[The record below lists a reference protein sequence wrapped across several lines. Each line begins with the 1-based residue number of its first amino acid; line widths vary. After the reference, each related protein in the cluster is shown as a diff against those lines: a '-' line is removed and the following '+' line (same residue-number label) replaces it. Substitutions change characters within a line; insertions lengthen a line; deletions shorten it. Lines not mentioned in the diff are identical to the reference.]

1 MQEVVLTLR
10 ATISPEIIIYKI
22 NEDNVSLEKYKPNSE
37 SSKVTIDVNN
47 DLNINNSLILNTMP
61 NLNTMS
67 NLNAISNTTSL
78 SINVYESSNV
88 IYESSTSSQ
97 NYLDSSSIASDRS
110 SVNLIE
116 SIYGAVVDKLIS
128 YIIKKHNGCITF
140 DQVQQLIDK
149 KMLQLNQN
157 YRRQ

>member
-1 MQEVVLTLR
+1 

-78 SINVYESSNV
+78 SINVYESSNNV

-97 NYLDSSSIASDRS
+97 NYLDSSSICIRS
-110 SVNLIE
+110 I
-116 SIYGAVVDKLIS
+116 IS
-128 YIIKKHNGCITF
+128 KPN
-140 DQVQQLIDK
+140 
-149 KMLQLNQN
+149 
-157 YRRQ
+157 